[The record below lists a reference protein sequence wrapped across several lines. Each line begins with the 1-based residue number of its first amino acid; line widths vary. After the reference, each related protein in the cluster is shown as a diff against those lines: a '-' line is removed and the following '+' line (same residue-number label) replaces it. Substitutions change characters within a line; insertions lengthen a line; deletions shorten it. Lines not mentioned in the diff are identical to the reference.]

1 MRFWFARN
9 GGVPI
14 REQLV
19 TQVVLGIL
27 CDELIPGQRLPSTRG
42 LARRFRLHPNTVS
55 AAYRQLQRERWV
67 EFRHGSGVY
76 IRKGKPE
83 ALLPSTIALD
93 RLIAKH
99 LCKVQRFG

>member
-27 CDELIPGQRLPSTRG
+27 GGDLAPGQRLPSTRE
-42 LARRFRLHPNTVS
+42 LARRFHLHANTVS
-55 AAYRQLQRERWV
+55 AAYRQLERERWV

-76 IRKGKPE
+76 IRKSNRRRLPQH
-83 ALLPSTIALD
+83 LPSIS
-93 RLIAKH
+93 
-99 LCKVQRFG
+99 